1 MRKGLWRRRGKRRKG
16 KMMVRGEE
24 RRGEGGGWGFRECV
38 GVGGFLLSFK
48 EGMRDIIARFFFFFF
63 KIQKRRILL

>member
-24 RRGEGGGWGFRECV
+24 RGGRGLGF
-38 GVGGFLLSFK
+38 
-48 EGMRDIIARFFFFFF
+48 
-63 KIQKRRILL
+63 

>member
-38 GVGGFLLSFK
+38 GVGGFLLSLK
-48 EGMRDIIARFFFFFF
+48 ERMRDNPQDFFKKF
-63 KIQKRRILL
+63 KIQKRRIPL